1 MIFSIFPLSFIYNFL
16 KIQKAFYYDNIFEK
30 NCKPCRIFFYI
41 FLAIYQMKRENFP
54 KKPNKSML
62 LPYQGLPFLC
72 KQENNLLTL
81 LLLFSMDFLFL

>member
-1 MIFSIFPLSFIYNFL
+1 
-16 KIQKAFYYDNIFEK
+16 
-30 NCKPCRIFFYI
+30 
-41 FLAIYQMKRENFP
+41 MKRENFP

-72 KQENNLLTL
+72 KQENNLLTI